1 MYIIDS
7 EHVLY
12 KNVFFFYEVINM
24 LLLLILK

>member
-7 EHVLY
+7 EHLFN
-12 KNVFFFYEVINM
+12 KNVFFFYEFINM